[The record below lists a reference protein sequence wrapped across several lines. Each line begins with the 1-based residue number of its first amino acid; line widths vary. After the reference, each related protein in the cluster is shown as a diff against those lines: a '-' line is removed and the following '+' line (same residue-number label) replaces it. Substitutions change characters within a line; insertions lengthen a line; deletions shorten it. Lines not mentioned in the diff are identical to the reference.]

1 MRDRKIYEIPVEMN
15 SLKQTVE
22 NSIQTVDYLK
32 SQLLDI
38 STSENLND
46 HQRENTVQSLNE
58 SKESNFN
65 LGN

>member
-1 MRDRKIYEIPVEMN
+1 MVKSMRDRKIYEIPVEMN
-15 SLKQTVE
+15 LLKETVE

-46 HQRENTVQSLNE
+46 HQRENTI
-58 SKESNFN
+58 
-65 LGN
+65 